1 MPEVTKAVALVLM
14 LGMPTVV
21 PCRHRL
27 LPVAMLPGRVTPE
40 DLAFLATK
48 LDSRV
53 LQLLLPLTL
62 SNHLP
67 LFTYSLSVLSP
78 RFWNQRNEKRKR
90 KGKNRTALEYG
101 GRGRLL

>member
-27 LPVAMLPGRVTPE
+27 LTVAMLPGRVTPE

-53 LQLLLPLTL
+53 LLFSCFFPSPYQTISLHLLTKCPLTQ
-62 SNHLP
+62 
-67 LFTYSLSVLSP
+67 VLES
-78 RFWNQRNEKRKR
+78 E
-90 KGKNRTALEYG
+90 E
-101 GRGRLL
+101 